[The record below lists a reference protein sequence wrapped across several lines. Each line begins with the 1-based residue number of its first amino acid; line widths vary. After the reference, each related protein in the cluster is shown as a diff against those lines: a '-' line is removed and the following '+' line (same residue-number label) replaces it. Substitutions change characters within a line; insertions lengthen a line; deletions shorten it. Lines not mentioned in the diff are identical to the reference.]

1 MINKNFI
8 YRKACTDDL
17 EAVADLVT
25 NLLGTCNIW
34 KDKNMKDEYE
44 IINANKKEIEK
55 DITKYYVCEIENKII
70 GACWISDI
78 KNENNYG
85 LDLWKYREILYLVVD
100 NKYQKM
106 GIWTELLK
114 KCIENINEKIIY
126 EARWDKDEVNSKALL
141 EKLDFKLLKDLGD
154 TYYKDHNYCA
164 YCVNRDK
171 NCNKCKAE
179 LWIKE

>member
-8 YRKACTDDL
+8 YRKACIDDL
-17 EAVADLVT
+17 EAVADLVA

-106 GIWTELLK
+106 GIWTKLLK

-141 EKLDFKLLKDLGD
+141 EKLNFKLLKFVTKSIYTLTG
-154 TYYKDHNYCA
+154 
-164 YCVNRDK
+164 
-171 NCNKCKAE
+171 
-179 LWIKE
+179 

>member
-1 MINKNFI
+1 ML
-8 YRKACTDDL
+8 YRKANMQDL
-17 EAVADLVT
+17 DSIVNLVT
-25 NLLGTCNIW
+25 KLLGTCNIDNN
-34 KDKNMKDEYE
+34 KSAKNQTEIIDKNRNE
-44 IINANKKEIEK
+44 IKK
-55 DITKYYVCEIENKII
+55 DINKYYVCEIDAKIV

-85 LDLWKYREILYLVVD
+85 LDLSEYREILYLVVD
-100 NKYQKM
+100 SDYQKM

-141 EKLDFKLLKDLGD
+141 ENLNFKLLKDLWD
-154 TYYKDHNYCA
+154 SYYKDHNYCV
-164 YCVNRDK
+164 YCVNRNK
-171 NCNKCKAE
+171 KCNSCKAE